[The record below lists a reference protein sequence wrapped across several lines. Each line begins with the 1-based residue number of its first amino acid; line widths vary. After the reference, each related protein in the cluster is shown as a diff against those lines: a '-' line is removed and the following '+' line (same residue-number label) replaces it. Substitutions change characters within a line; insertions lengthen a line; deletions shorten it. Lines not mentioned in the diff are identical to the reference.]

1 MLQNAG
7 VTNTA
12 FVGTLPAQGCGFYYD
27 GANDGHAGYLATG
40 IANNDQL
47 PGWLA
52 ISQPDIVMME
62 LGTNDVWNNI
72 ATPTILAAFST
83 LVDQTRAQ
91 KPKMRILVAQITPM
105 SPTNCA
111 TCAQGLI
118 NLNNAIP
125 PWARRLQLRP

>member
-12 FVGTLPAQGCGFYYD
+12 FVGTLPAQGCDFYYD
-27 GANDGHAGYLATG
+27 GVNDGHAGYLATG

-72 ATPTILAAFST
+72 ATPTILATFST
-83 LVDQTRAQ
+83 LVDQMRAK
-91 KPKMRILVAQITPM
+91 KPSMRLLVADE
-105 SPTNCA
+105 
-111 TCAQGLI
+111 
-118 NLNNAIP
+118 
-125 PWARRLQLRP
+125 LRNVRTGRDQSQ